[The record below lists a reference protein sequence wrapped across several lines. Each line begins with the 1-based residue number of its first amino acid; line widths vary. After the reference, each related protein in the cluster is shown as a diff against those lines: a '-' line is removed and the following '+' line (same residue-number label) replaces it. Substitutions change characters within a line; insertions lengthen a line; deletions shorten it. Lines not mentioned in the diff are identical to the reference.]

1 MLIQYLENH
10 AGDNIGV
17 YIPINDWKIIKQ
29 KLKELSFFIDEKLN
43 KEMVLSDLK
52 EAFKEVKEHQSGK
65 KKMKTAKDF
74 LDEI

>member
-1 MLIQYLENH
+1 M
-10 AGDNIGV
+10 
-17 YIPINDWKIIKQ
+17 
-29 KLKELSFFIDEKLN
+29 SFFIDEKLN